1 MNDRRARLAVDIG
14 GTFTDVVLAIGQDAE
29 LVTDK
34 LLTTAAAPEQAVLD
48 GVTAVLGRAGVAPAE
63 VGLLVHGT
71 TLATN
76 ALIER
81 KGARTALLT
90 TQGVRDV
97 LETGYEK
104 RFEHYDV
111 FLDKP
116 EPLVP
121 RRWRFPVPER
131 MSADGEVLLPL
142 DEGALRG
149 LARRLLEEDVRSVA
163 IGFLHSYA
171 HPAHEQRAR
180 DIVLDEAPGLRVTVS
195 SEVCGEMREYERFS
209 TACANA
215 YVHPLMAR
223 YLERLQD
230 ELRRMGLACPLLMMM
245 SGGGL
250 TTLEQ
255 AARFPIR
262 LVESGPAGGAI
273 LAGRIARR
281 LGIERALAFDM
292 GGTTAKICLLEKG
305 EPDRARLFE
314 VARAWRDLKGS
325 GLPVRIPAIEMVEI
339 GAGGG
344 SIARV
349 DGMGRIAVGPDSAG
363 AAPGPASYGRGG
375 EQATVTDANLALGK
389 IDPERFAGGRIALQ
403 PERGEEALARRI
415 GAPLGLDSFWPA
427 AGIVEIVE
435 ENMANATSVHAIERG
450 KVAADHTLIAFGGGA
465 PLHAAR
471 LAQKLGIGE
480 VVVPTNAGVGSAIGF
495 LQAPLAYNVVRSRP
509 EHLPLADLES
519 VNAMLADMAE
529 TARAVVAPAAGDA
542 PLLLRRQVDLRYLG
556 QGHELTLDLPEGALT
571 ADDLA
576 VLRCRFEALYG
587 RIYGVVLSDL
597 AVEAVTWSVALS
609 TPVPAASPPPAT
621 VPRAAPPPAAR
632 RLVYDPSRGDMV
644 ETPIFPRPELAPGC
658 RLEGPCV
665 VAEDDTSTVVP
676 EGFALEV
683 DGLGYLHLLNRGVDR

>member
-1 MNDRRARLAVDIG
+1 MNERRVRLAVDIG
-14 GTFTDVVLAIGQDAE
+14 GTFTDLVLDTGE
-29 LVTDK
+29 GLVTDK
-34 LLTTAAAPEQAVLD
+34 RLTTADAPEQAVLN
-48 GVTAVLGRAGVAPAE
+48 GIEAVLERADVAPAE
-63 VGLLVHGT
+63 VALLVHGT

-131 MSADGEVLLPL
+131 MSAAGEVLLPL
-142 DEGALRG
+142 DESAVRR
-149 LARRLLEEDVRSVA
+149 LARRLQEENIQSVA
-163 IGFLHSYA
+163 VGFLHAYA
-171 HPAHEQRAR
+171 FPAHERRAR
-180 DIVLDEAPGLRVTVS
+180 EILRQDAPGLRVTIS
-195 SEVCGEMREYERFS
+195 SEVCAEMREYERFS

-223 YLERLQD
+223 YLERLDD
-230 ELRRMGLACPLLMMM
+230 ELRHLGLRCPLLMMM

-255 AARFPIR
+255 ARKFPIR

-273 LAGRIARR
+273 LAGRIAQR
-281 LGIERALAFDM
+281 LGIERALALDV
-292 GGTTAKICLLEKG
+292 GGTTAKICLLEHG
-305 EPDRARLFE
+305 QPARARLFE

-325 GLPVRIPAIEMVEI
+325 GLPVRVPAIEMVEI

-349 DGMGRIAVGPDSAG
+349 DAMGRITVGPDSAG
-363 AAPGPASYGRGG
+363 STPGPASYGQGG

-389 IDPERFAGGRIALQ
+389 IDPDRFAGGRIALR
-403 PERGEEALARRI
+403 PERGEAALAREV
-415 GAPLGLDSFWPA
+415 GQPLHLDSFWPA

-435 ENMANATSVHAIERG
+435 ENMANAASVHAIERG

-471 LAQKLGIGE
+471 LAQKLGIAE

-495 LQAPLAYNVVRSRP
+495 LEAPLAYDVVRSRP
-509 EHLPLADLES
+509 ERLPIADLES
-519 VNAMLADMAE
+519 INTMLADMAHS
-529 TARAVVAPAAGDA
+529 ARRVVAPAAGA
-542 PLLLRRQVDLRYLG
+542 TPLPVQRQVDLRYVG
-556 QGHELTLDLPEGALT
+556 QGHELILDLPEGALT
-571 ADDLA
+571 QADLLA
-576 VLRCRFEALYG
+576 LRGRFEVLYEK
-587 RIYGVVLSDL
+587 IYGVVLADMP
-597 AVEAVTWSVALS
+597 VEAATWSVVVS
-609 TPVPAASPPPAT
+609 TPMPAVGHLPAVGSRPAPPPAT
-621 VPRAAPPPAAR
+621 WR
-632 RLVYDPSRGDMV
+632 RVYDASRSAMV
-644 ETPIFPRPELAPGC
+644 ATPIYLRSDLAPGC
-658 RLEGPCV
+658 RLDGACV
-665 VAEDDTSTVVP
+665 IAEDDTSTVVP

-683 DGLGYLHLLNRGVDR
+683 DGLGNLHLLNRAVGR

>member
-1 MNDRRARLAVDIG
+1 MNERRARLAVDIG
-14 GTFTDVVLAIGQDAE
+14 GTFTDLVLDTAE
-29 LVTDK
+29 GPVTDK
-34 LLTTAAAPEQAVLD
+34 RLTTADAPEQAVL
-48 GVTAVLGRAGVAPAE
+48 GGIEAVLARTQIRASEIA
-63 VGLLVHGT
+63 LLVHGT

-131 MSADGEVLLPL
+131 MSAGGDVLLPL
-142 DEGALRG
+142 DEGAVRQ
-149 LARRLLEEDVRSVA
+149 LARRLLEEHIQSVA
-163 IGFLHSYA
+163 VGFLHAYA
-171 HPAHEQRAR
+171 FPSHEQRAR
-180 DIVLDEAPGLRVTVS
+180 EILQEEVPGLRGTIS
-195 SEVCGEMREYERFS
+195 SEVCAEMREYERFS

-223 YLERLQD
+223 YLERLRD
-230 ELRRMGLACPLLMMM
+230 ELRHMGLCCPLLMMT

-250 TTLEQ
+250 TTIEQ
-255 AARFPIR
+255 AQKFPIR

-273 LAGRIARR
+273 LAGRIAQR
-281 LGIERALAFDM
+281 LGIDRALALDV
-292 GGTTAKICLLEKG
+292 GGTTAKICLLEEG
-305 EPDRARLFE
+305 QPARARLFE

-349 DGMGRIAVGPDSAG
+349 DAMGRIAVGPDSAG
-363 AAPGPASYGRGG
+363 SMPGPASYGQGG

-389 IDPERFAGGRIALQ
+389 IDPDRFAGGRIALQ
-403 PERGEEALARRI
+403 PARAEAALARHV
-415 GAPLGLDSFWPA
+415 GEPLRLEAFWPA

-435 ENMANATSVHAIERG
+435 ENMANAASVHAIERG

-471 LAQKLGIGE
+471 LAQKLGITE
-480 VVVPTNAGVGSAIGF
+480 IVVPTNAGVGSAIGF
-495 LQAPLAYNVVRSRP
+495 LESPLAYDVVRSRP
-509 EHLPLADLES
+509 ERLPIADLCDI
-519 VNAMLADMAE
+519 NAMLVEMAE
-529 TARAVVAPAAGDA
+529 TARAVVAPAAGTA
-542 PLLLRRQVDLRYLG
+542 RLLVWRQVDLRYVG
-556 QGHELTLDLPEGALT
+556 QGHELTLDLPEQALGQ
-571 ADDLA
+571 DHLDE
-576 VLRCRFEALYG
+576 LRSRFEVLYEK
-587 RIYGVVLSDL
+587 IYGVVLADM
-597 AVEAVTWSVALS
+597 AVEAVTWSVAVG
-609 TPVPAASPPPAT
+609 TPVPPAGSTPPSERRPA
-621 VPRAAPPPAAR
+621 PQAIER
-632 RLVYDPSRGDMV
+632 RQVYEPSRGGMV
-644 ETPIFPRPELAPGC
+644 ETPIYLRSDLAPGC
-658 RLEGPCV
+658 RLDGPCV

-676 EGFALEV
+676 EGFSLEV
-683 DGLGYLHLLNRGVDR
+683 DSLGYLHLLNGGADR

>member
-1 MNDRRARLAVDIG
+1 MNERRARLAVDIG
-14 GTFTDVVLAIGQDAE
+14 GTFTDLVLDTGEE

-34 LLTTAAAPEQAVLD
+34 LLTTADAPEQAVLN
-48 GVTAVLGRAGVAPAE
+48 GIEAVLERANVAPPE
-63 VGLLVHGT
+63 VALLVHGT

-131 MSADGEVLLPL
+131 MSAAGEVLLPL
-142 DEGALRG
+142 DASAVRR
-149 LARRLLEEDVRSVA
+149 LAHQLLEEDIQSVA
-163 IGFLHSYA
+163 VGFLHAYA
-171 HPAHEQRAR
+171 FSAHERREREILLA
-180 DIVLDEAPGLRVTVS
+180 EAPGLRVTIS
-195 SEVCGEMREYERFS
+195 SEVCAEMREYERFS

-223 YLERLQD
+223 YLERLED
-230 ELRRMGLACPLLMMM
+230 ELRRMGLRCPLLMMM

-255 AARFPIR
+255 ARKFPIR

-273 LAGRIARR
+273 LAGRIAQR
-281 LGIERALAFDM
+281 LGIDRALALDV
-292 GGTTAKICLLEKG
+292 GGTTAKICLLEHG
-305 EPDRARLFE
+305 QPDRARLFE
-314 VARAWRDLKGS
+314 VARAWLDLKGS

-344 SIARV
+344 SIARI
-349 DGMGRIAVGPDSAG
+349 DAMGRIAVGPDSAG
-363 AAPGPASYGRGG
+363 ATPGPASYGQGG
-375 EQATVTDANLALGK
+375 AQATVTDANLALGK
-389 IDPERFAGGRIALQ
+389 IDPDRFAGGRIALQ
-403 PERGEEALARRI
+403 PERGAAALARDI
-415 GAPLGLDSFWPA
+415 GQPLGLEAFWPA

-435 ENMANATSVHAIERG
+435 ENMANAASVHAIERG

-495 LQAPLAYNVVRSRP
+495 LEAPLAYDVVRSRP
-509 EHLPLADLES
+509 ERLPIEDVADID
-519 VNAMLADMAE
+519 AMLAEMAE
-529 TARAVVAPAAGDA
+529 TARAVVAPAARGA
-542 PLLLRRQVDLRYLG
+542 PLLVQRQVDLRYVG
-556 QGHELTLDLPEGALT
+556 QGHELTLDLPEQALT
-571 ADDLA
+571 QDSLA
-576 VLRCRFEALYG
+576 ALRGRFEVLYE
-587 RIYGVVLSDL
+587 RIYGVVLADMP
-597 AVEAVTWSVALS
+597 VEAVTWSVAVS
-609 TPVPAASPPPAT
+609 TPVPAAGRPPAIEAHA
-621 VPRAAPPPAAR
+621 PPPPAAWR
-632 RLVYDPSRGDMV
+632 RVYDASRSDMV
-644 ETPIFPRPELAPGC
+644 QTPRRRQHGGGSTTRRGATWCRPRSTCAPISRPAAG
-658 RLEGPCV
+658 
-665 VAEDDTSTVVP
+665 
-676 EGFALEV
+676 
-683 DGLGYLHLLNRGVDR
+683 

>member
-1 MNDRRARLAVDIG
+1 MNERRARLAVDIG
-14 GTFTDVVLAIGQDAE
+14 GTFTDLVLNTGE
-29 LVTDK
+29 GLVTDK
-34 LLTTAAAPEQAVLD
+34 LLTTADAPEQAVLD
-48 GVTAVLGRAGVAPAE
+48 GIEAVLARARVRPSDVA
-63 VGLLVHGT
+63 LLVHGT

-131 MSADGEVLLPL
+131 MSAGGDVLLPL
-142 DEGALRG
+142 DEGTVRQ
-149 LARRLLEEDVRSVA
+149 LARRLLDEDIQSVA
-163 IGFLHSYA
+163 VGFLHAYA
-171 HPAHEQRAR
+171 WPGHEQRAR
-180 DIVLDEAPGLRVTVS
+180 AILLEEAPALRVTIS
-195 SEVCGEMREYERFS
+195 SEVCAEMREYERFS

-223 YLERLQD
+223 YLERLED
-230 ELRRMGLACPLLMMM
+230 ELRRLGLRCPLLMMM

-255 AARFPIR
+255 AQKFPIR

-273 LAGRIARR
+273 LAGRIALR
-281 LGIERALAFDM
+281 LGIDRALAFDM

-305 EPDRARLFE
+305 QPARARLFE

-349 DGMGRIAVGPDSAG
+349 DAMGRIAVGPDSAG
-363 AAPGPASYGRGG
+363 SMPGPASYGQGG
-375 EQATVTDANLALGK
+375 ERATVTDANLALGK
-389 IDPERFAGGRIALQ
+389 IDPDRFAGGRIALRSEQ
-403 PERGEEALARRI
+403 GEAALARYI
-415 GAPLGLDSFWPA
+415 GEPLGLDSFWPA

-435 ENMANATSVHAIERG
+435 ENMANAASVHAIERG

-471 LAQKLGIGE
+471 LAQKLGMRE

-495 LQAPLAYNVVRSRP
+495 LEAPLAYDVVRSRP
-509 EHLPLADLES
+509 ERLPIADLADI
-519 VNAMLADMAE
+519 NAMLAEMAE
-529 TARAVVAPAAGDA
+529 TARAVVAPAAGTA
-542 PLLLRRQVDLRYLG
+542 RLLVRRQVDLRYVG
-556 QGHELTLDLPEGALT
+556 QGHELTLDLPEDALT
-571 ADDLA
+571 QDDLVA
-576 VLRCRFEALYG
+576 LRGRFEMFYKK
-587 RIYGVVLSDL
+587 IYGVVLADMV
-597 AVEAVTWSVALS
+597 VEAVTWSVVVS
-609 TPVPAASPPPAT
+609 TPVPAAIPPPAIEA
-621 VPRAAPPPAAR
+621 RAAPPPVAWR
-632 RLVYDPSRGDMV
+632 QVYEPSRGGMV
-644 ETPIFPRPELAPGC
+644 ETAIYLRSDLAPGC
-658 RLEGPCV
+658 RIGGPCV
-665 VAEDDTSTVVP
+665 IAEDDTSTVVP
-676 EGFALEV
+676 EGFSLEV
-683 DGLGYLHLLNRGVDR
+683 DGLGHLHLLNRGAGL

>member
-1 MNDRRARLAVDIG
+1 MNERRVRLAVDIG
-14 GTFTDVVLAIGQDAE
+14 GTFTDLVLDTGEE

-34 LLTTAAAPEQAVLD
+34 LLTTADAPERAVLR
-48 GVTAVLGRAGVAPAE
+48 GIEAVLERANVAPSE
-63 VGLLVHGT
+63 VALLVHGT

-116 EPLVP
+116 ESLVP
-121 RRWRFPVPER
+121 RRWRFPVPAR
-131 MSADGEVLLPL
+131 MSAAGEVLLPL
-142 DEGALRG
+142 DESAV
-149 LARRLLEEDVRSVA
+149 RRLGRRLQEDDIESVA

-171 HPAHEQRAR
+171 SPAHERRAR
-180 DIVLDEAPGLRVTVS
+180 AILLEEAPGLRVTIS
-195 SEVCGEMREYERFS
+195 SEVCAEMREYERFS

-223 YLERLQD
+223 YLERLED
-230 ELRRMGLACPLLMMM
+230 ELRHMGLRCPLLMMM

-255 AARFPIR
+255 ARKFPIR
-262 LVESGPAGGAI
+262 LVESGPAGGAV
-273 LAGRIARR
+273 LAGRIAQR
-281 LGIERALAFDM
+281 LGIDRALALDV
-292 GGTTAKICLLEKG
+292 GGTTAKICLLEHG

-349 DGMGRIAVGPDSAG
+349 DAMGRIAVGPDSAG
-363 AAPGPASYGRGG
+363 ATPGPASYGQGG
-375 EQATVTDANLALGK
+375 AQATVTDANLALGK
-389 IDPERFAGGRIALQ
+389 IDPDRFAGGRIALQ
-403 PERGEEALARRI
+403 PERGAAALARDV
-415 GAPLGLDSFWPA
+415 GQPLHLDSFWPA

-435 ENMANATSVHAIERG
+435 ENMANAASVHAIERG
-450 KVAADHTLIAFGGGA
+450 KVATDHTLIAFGGGA

-471 LAQKLGIGE
+471 LAQKLGIRE

-495 LQAPLAYNVVRSRP
+495 LEAPLAYDVVRSRP
-509 EHLPLADLES
+509 EHLPIADLES
-519 VNAMLADMAE
+519 VNAMLAEMAE
-529 TARAVVAPAAGDA
+529 TARAVVAPAAGAA
-542 PLLLRRQVDLRYLG
+542 PLLVQRQVDLRYVG
-556 QGHELTLDLPEGALT
+556 QGHELTLDLPEQTLT
-571 ADDLA
+571 QDDL
-576 VLRCRFEALYG
+576 VGLRGRFEALYEK
-587 RIYGVVLSDL
+587 IYGVVLADMP
-597 AVEAVTWSVALS
+597 VEAVTWSVVVS
-609 TPVPAASPPPAT
+609 TPVPAAGRSPAIERRPAPPPAT
-621 VPRAAPPPAAR
+621 WR
-632 RLVYDPSRGDMV
+632 RVYDASRSDMV
-644 ETPIFPRPELAPGC
+644 QIPIYLRSDLAPGC
-658 RLEGPCV
+658 RLDGACV

-683 DGLGYLHLLNRGVDR
+683 DGLGYLHLRNRAAGR

>member
-1 MNDRRARLAVDIG
+1 MNERRVRLAVDIG
-14 GTFTDVVLAIGQDAE
+14 GTFTDLVLDTGEE

-34 LLTTAAAPEQAVLD
+34 LLTTADAPERAVLN
-48 GVTAVLGRAGVAPAE
+48 GIEAVFERADVAPFRVA
-63 VGLLVHGT
+63 LLVHGT

-131 MSADGEVLLPL
+131 MSAAGEVLLPL
-142 DEGALRG
+142 DETAVRR
-149 LARRLLEEDVRSVA
+149 LAHQLLEEDIQSVA
-163 IGFLHSYA
+163 VGFLHAYA
-171 HPAHEQRAR
+171 FPAHERRAR
-180 DIVLDEAPGLRVTVS
+180 EILLAEAPGLRVTIS
-195 SEVCGEMREYERFS
+195 SEVCAEMREYERFS

-215 YVHPLMAR
+215 YVHPLMAG
-223 YLERLQD
+223 YLERLED
-230 ELRRMGLACPLLMMM
+230 ELRHMGVRCPLLMMM

-255 AARFPIR
+255 ARKFPIR

-273 LAGRIARR
+273 LAGRIAQR
-281 LGIERALAFDM
+281 LGIERALALDV
-292 GGTTAKICLLEKG
+292 GGTTAKTCLLEHG

-325 GLPVRIPAIEMVEI
+325 GLPVRLPAIEMVEI

-349 DGMGRIAVGPDSAG
+349 DAMGRIAVGPDSAG
-363 AAPGPASYGRGG
+363 SMPGPASYGQGG
-375 EQATVTDANLALGK
+375 EHATVTDANLALGK
-389 IDPERFAGGRIALQ
+389 IDPGRFAGGKIALR
-403 PERGEEALARRI
+403 PERGEAALARHV
-415 GAPLGLDSFWPA
+415 GQPLQLDSFWPA

-435 ENMANATSVHAIERG
+435 ENMANAASVHAIERG

-495 LQAPLAYNVVRSRP
+495 LEAPLAYDVVQSRP
-509 EHLPLADLES
+509 ERLPIADLS
-519 VNAMLADMAE
+519 DINAMLAEMAE
-529 TARAVVAPAAGDA
+529 TARAVVAPAAGGA
-542 PLLLRRQVDLRYLG
+542 PLLVQRQVDLRYVG
-556 QGHELTLDLPEGALT
+556 QGHELTLDLPEQALT
-571 ADDLA
+571 QADLV
-576 VLRCRFEALYG
+576 VLRSRFEVLYE
-587 RIYGVVLSDL
+587 RIYGVVLTDMP
-597 AVEAVTWSVALS
+597 VEAVTWSVAVS
-609 TPVPAASPPPAT
+609 TPVPTAGRPPVVESRPAPPPAT
-621 VPRAAPPPAAR
+621 WR
-632 RLVYDPSRGDMV
+632 RVYDASRSDMV
-644 ETPIFPRPELAPGC
+644 QTPIYLRSDLAPGC
-658 RLEGPCV
+658 RLDGACV
-665 VAEDDTSTVVP
+665 IAEDDTSTVVP
-676 EGFALEV
+676 EGFSLEV
-683 DGLGYLHLLNRGVDR
+683 DGLGYLHLLNRAAGR

>member
-1 MNDRRARLAVDIG
+1 MNERRVRLAVDIG
-14 GTFTDVVLAIGQDAE
+14 GTFTDLVLDTGE
-29 LVTDK
+29 GLVTDK
-34 LLTTAAAPEQAVLD
+34 RLTTADAPEQAVLN
-48 GVTAVLGRAGVAPAE
+48 GIEAVLERADVAPAE
-63 VGLLVHGT
+63 VALLVHGT

-131 MSADGEVLLPL
+131 MSAAGEVLLPL
-142 DEGALRG
+142 DESAVRR
-149 LARRLLEEDVRSVA
+149 LARRLQEENIQSVA
-163 IGFLHSYA
+163 VGFLHAYA
-171 HPAHEQRAR
+171 FPAHERRAR
-180 DIVLDEAPGLRVTVS
+180 EILRQDAPGLRVTIS
-195 SEVCGEMREYERFS
+195 SEVCAEMREYERFS

-223 YLERLQD
+223 YLERLDD
-230 ELRRMGLACPLLMMM
+230 ELRHLGLRCPLLMMM

-255 AARFPIR
+255 ARKFPIR

-273 LAGRIARR
+273 LAGRIAQR
-281 LGIERALAFDM
+281 LGIERALALDV
-292 GGTTAKICLLEKG
+292 GGTTAKICLLEHG
-305 EPDRARLFE
+305 QPARARLFE

-325 GLPVRIPAIEMVEI
+325 GLPVRVPAIEMVEI

-349 DGMGRIAVGPDSAG
+349 DAMGRITVGPDSAG
-363 AAPGPASYGRGG
+363 STPGPASYGQGG

-389 IDPERFAGGRIALQ
+389 IDPDRFAGGRIALR
-403 PERGEEALARRI
+403 PERGEAALAREV
-415 GAPLGLDSFWPA
+415 GQPLHLDSFWPA

-435 ENMANATSVHAIERG
+435 ENMANAASVHAIERG

-471 LAQKLGIGE
+471 LAQKLGIAE

-495 LQAPLAYNVVRSRP
+495 LEAPLAYDVVRSRP
-509 EHLPLADLES
+509 ERLPIADLES
-519 VNAMLADMAE
+519 INTMLADMAHS
-529 TARAVVAPAAGDA
+529 ARRVVAPAAGA
-542 PLLLRRQVDLRYLG
+542 TPLPVQRQVDLRYVG
-556 QGHELTLDLPEGALT
+556 QGHELILDLPEGALT
-571 ADDLA
+571 QADLLA
-576 VLRCRFEALYG
+576 LRGRFEVLYEK
-587 RIYGVVLSDL
+587 IYGVVL
-597 AVEAVTWSVALS
+597 ANMPVEAATWSVVVS
-609 TPVPAASPPPAT
+609 TPMPAVGRPPVIERRPAPPPAT
-621 VPRAAPPPAAR
+621 WR
-632 RLVYDPSRGDMV
+632 RVYDASRSDMV
-644 ETPIFPRPELAPGC
+644 QTPIYLRSDLVPGC
-658 RLEGPCV
+658 RLDGACV
-665 VAEDDTSTVVP
+665 IAEDDTSTVVP
-676 EGFALEV
+676 DGFALEV
-683 DGLGYLHLLNRGVDR
+683 DGLGYLHLMNRAAGR

>member
-1 MNDRRARLAVDIG
+1 MNERRVRLAVDIG
-14 GTFTDVVLAIGQDAE
+14 GTFTDLVLDTGEE

-34 LLTTAAAPEQAVLD
+34 LLTTADAPERAVLN
-48 GVTAVLGRAGVAPAE
+48 GIEAVFERADVAPFRVA
-63 VGLLVHGT
+63 LLVHGT

-131 MSADGEVLLPL
+131 MSAAGEVLLPL
-142 DEGALRG
+142 DETAVRR
-149 LARRLLEEDVRSVA
+149 LAHQLLEEDIQSVA
-163 IGFLHSYA
+163 VGFLHAYA
-171 HPAHEQRAR
+171 FPAHERRAR
-180 DIVLDEAPGLRVTVS
+180 EILLAEAPGLRVTIS
-195 SEVCGEMREYERFS
+195 SEVCAEMREYERFS

-215 YVHPLMAR
+215 YVHPLMAG
-223 YLERLQD
+223 YLERLED
-230 ELRRMGLACPLLMMM
+230 ELRHMGVRCPLLMMM

-255 AARFPIR
+255 ARKFPIR

-273 LAGRIARR
+273 LAGRIAQR
-281 LGIERALAFDM
+281 LGIERALALDV
-292 GGTTAKICLLEKG
+292 GGTTAKTCLLEHG

-325 GLPVRIPAIEMVEI
+325 GLPVRLPAIEMVEI

-349 DGMGRIAVGPDSAG
+349 DAMGRIAVGPDSAG
-363 AAPGPASYGRGG
+363 SMPGPASYGQGG
-375 EQATVTDANLALGK
+375 EHATVTDANLALGK
-389 IDPERFAGGRIALQ
+389 IDPGRFAGGKIALR
-403 PERGEEALARRI
+403 PERGEAALARHV
-415 GAPLGLDSFWPA
+415 GQPLQLDSFWPA

-435 ENMANATSVHAIERG
+435 ENMANAASVHAIERG

-495 LQAPLAYNVVRSRP
+495 LEAPLAYDVVQSRP
-509 EHLPLADLES
+509 ERLPIADLS
-519 VNAMLADMAE
+519 DINAMLAEMAE
-529 TARAVVAPAAGDA
+529 TARAVVVPAAGGA
-542 PLLLRRQVDLRYLG
+542 PLLLQRQVDLRYVG
-556 QGHELTLDLPEGALT
+556 QGHELTLDLPEQALT
-571 ADDLA
+571 QADLV
-576 VLRCRFEALYG
+576 VLRSRFEVLYE
-587 RIYGVVLSDL
+587 RIYGVVLTDMP
-597 AVEAVTWSVALS
+597 VEAVTWSVAVS
-609 TPVPAASPPPAT
+609 TTPVPTAGRPPVVESRPAPPPAT
-621 VPRAAPPPAAR
+621 WR
-632 RLVYDPSRGDMV
+632 RVYDASRSDMV
-644 ETPIFPRPELAPGC
+644 QTPIYLRSDLAPGC
-658 RLEGPCV
+658 RLDGACV
-665 VAEDDTSTVVP
+665 IAEDDTSTVVP
-676 EGFALEV
+676 EGFSLEV
-683 DGLGYLHLLNRGVDR
+683 DGLGYLHLLNRAAGR